1 MESARLRRSGW
12 CSDRVSG
19 RGDGLPKRFRP
30 GPERQKAVAGQ
41 RAPVSR
47 DMYSP
52 AVLNDP
58 YVVDQQVKVV
68 EALERS
74 CRELREHCEEARAA
88 RQRIEEVSD

>member
-1 MESARLRRSGW
+1 M
-12 CSDRVSG
+12 
-19 RGDGLPKRFRP
+19 
-30 GPERQKAVAGQ
+30 
-41 RAPVSR
+41 SR